1 MRQEMIDKDLLHKQI
16 TQTFSIRDN
25 VLKAKKKKE
34 SGKQTWGEYFFG
46 ETKLKDVV
54 VPPGEKSKGE
64 QLYDARREMMLKI

>member
-1 MRQEMIDKDLLHKQI
+1 
-16 TQTFSIRDN
+16 

-54 VPPGEKSKGE
+54 VPPGEKSRGE